1 MVHLPLPAGLQP
13 EPRRIGY
20 LIMKK
25 PLKKHTRHQLWA
37 WISLTINI
45 LIASIA
51 YASQAET
58 KMLFLGIALALLN
71 LLQGLMIVW
80 RDKNKGSTAVVL
92 DYFCVLALS
101 LLLMYKV
108 CDEVSLLAFWY
119 MAPVMLLEG
128 AVVFFIARKR

>member
-1 MVHLPLPAGLQP
+1 M
-13 EPRRIGY
+13 
-20 LIMKK
+20 IMKT

-45 LIASIA
+45 LIASIV
-51 YASQAET
+51 YASHNEM
-58 KMLFLGIALALLN
+58 KKLFLGIALALLN

-80 RDKNKGSTAVVL
+80 RDKDKGSTVVL

-128 AVVFFIARKR
+128 VVVFFIARKR

>member
-1 MVHLPLPAGLQP
+1 
-13 EPRRIGY
+13 
-20 LIMKK
+20 
-25 PLKKHTRHQLWA
+25 
-37 WISLTINI
+37 
-45 LIASIA
+45 
-51 YASQAET
+51 
-58 KMLFLGIALALLN
+58 MLFLGIALALLN

>member
-1 MVHLPLPAGLQP
+1 M
-13 EPRRIGY
+13 
-20 LIMKK
+20 IMKK

-51 YASQAET
+51 YAGQAET
-58 KMLFLGIALALLN
+58 KMLFLGIALALLS

-80 RDKNKGSTAVVL
+80 RDKDKGSTTVVL
-92 DYFCVLALS
+92 DYLCVLALS

-108 CDEVSLLAFWY
+108 CDEVSLLVFWS
-119 MAPVMLLEG
+119 MTPALLLEG
-128 AVVFFIARKR
+128 VVVFFIARKR